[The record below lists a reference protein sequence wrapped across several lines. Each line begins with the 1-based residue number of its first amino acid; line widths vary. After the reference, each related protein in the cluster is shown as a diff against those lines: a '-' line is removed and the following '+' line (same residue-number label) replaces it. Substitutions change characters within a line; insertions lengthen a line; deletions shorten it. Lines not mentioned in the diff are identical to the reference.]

1 MKDAWMLD
9 DRAFDR
15 LTPHVRPDAL
25 LRQYDNEA
33 LAWSPTSPAPAYLDP
48 LATLIYQLLDADASV
63 ADLVADVHDVV
74 GVPRGIA
81 RNQIRR
87 VVAQLDGAALL
98 VSSTEPPA
106 DPLGHDVFS
115 QPPNP

>member
-1 MKDAWMLD
+1 MDTPWTLD
-9 DRAFDR
+9 DGAFDR
-15 LTPHVRPDAL
+15 FAPQVRPGAL
-25 LRQYDNEA
+25 VKHYDNEA
-33 LAWSPTSPAPAYLDP
+33 VAWSPVSPVPTHLDA
-48 LATLIYQLLDADASV
+48 LAALVYQLLDGGALV

-74 GVPRGIA
+74 GVPLSIA

-98 VSSTEPPA
+98 VSSDEAPNGPTA
-106 DPLGHDVFS
+106 HDVFS